1 MNRLD
6 VTHVRALAGT
16 DDVEIVTEAL
26 EVMVA
31 GIDRRDRLLPRTILR
46 IGEQY
51 LVETIEEPDDWYMG
65 QLTSAGIVCHGAYGR
80 LADAIRAL

>member
-6 VTHVRALAGT
+6 VAHVRTLAGT
-16 DDVEIVTEAL
+16 DDVEIVTEPID
-26 EVMVA
+26 VVVA
-31 GIDRRDRLLPRTILR
+31 GNDTGDPLRPRTIVR

-65 QLTSAGIVCHGAYGR
+65 QLTSSGIVCHGAYGR